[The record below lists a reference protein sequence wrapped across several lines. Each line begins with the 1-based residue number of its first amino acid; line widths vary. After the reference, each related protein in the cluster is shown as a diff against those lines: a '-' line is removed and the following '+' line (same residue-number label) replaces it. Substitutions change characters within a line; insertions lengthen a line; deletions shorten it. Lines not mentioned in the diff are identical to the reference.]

1 MTLSFPVNSF
11 SEVGGVAIEAW
22 NVLLFFLLFWVQW
35 GWWCS
40 NRSLKWALFF
50 LLFWNANFFSY
61 GLLCLLISSIPL
73 FLISLSSI
81 IHVFFFVE
89 AQYAIKTSSFPTS
102 SSSSSDF
109 LYHVLVLYIYI
120 YIFFFGGGGGGRNY
134 FRLICRT
141 PYLFQLVSLNLCCM
155 KIWGC
160 LPMAP
165 LRFWT

>member
-1 MTLSFPVNSF
+1 MCSYSFYYFEF

-22 NVLLFFLLFWVQW
+22 NELFFFFW
-35 GWWCS
+35 
-40 NRSLKWALFF
+40 K
-50 LLFWNANFFSY
+50 ANFFSY

-109 LYHVLVLYIYI
+109 LYHVLVLYIFY
-120 YIFFFGGGGGGRNY
+120 FFFFWGGGGEGGRNY

>member
-50 LLFWNANFFSY
+50 FFWKANFFSY

-81 IHVFFFVE
+81 IHVFFFVK
-89 AQYAIKTSSFPTS
+89 AQFAIKTSSFPTS
-102 SSSSSDF
+102 CSSSSDF
-109 LYHVLVLYIYI
+109 PYHVFVLYIYI
-120 YIFFFGGGGGGRNY
+120 YFFWGGGRGEEIISDLSAEPPIY
-134 FRLICRT
+134 FSWFLWICVAWKSEDV
-141 PYLFQLVSLNLCCM
+141 YLWLL
-155 KIWGC
+155 
-160 LPMAP
+160 
-165 LRFWT
+165 